1 MGATTT
7 EGTGN
12 GSATKSF
19 PAIINGVVKTANI
32 APNAVVNSDVTDNA
46 VGTSELVALAVTTA
60 KIGALAVTTAK
71 IDALAVTAAKIAA
84 NAVTV
89 AKMSV
94 FKSSEQTGTGGAQ
107 DIAHGLA
114 VTPGLVMVF
123 PTDLTPGTDGD
134 YAMTE
139 GSHGSTNVVVTVTSG
154 KKYMVVA
161 FA

>member
-7 EGTGN
+7 EGTGH
-12 GSATKSF
+12 GSATKSL
-19 PAIINGVVKTANI
+19 PVIINGVVKTANI
-32 APNAVVNSDVTDNA
+32 APDAVVNSDVTDNA

-60 KIGALAVTTAK
+60 KIDALAVTT
-71 IDALAVTAAKIAA
+71 AKIAA

-89 AKMSV
+89 AKMKV
-94 FKSSEQTGTGGAQ
+94 FKSSEQTGTGSAQ
-107 DIAHGLA
+107 NIAHGLA
-114 VTPGLVMVF
+114 VTPGLVMIF
-123 PTDLTPGTDGD
+123 PTDTSPSVLGT
-134 YAMTE
+134 YVVTE

>member
-7 EGTGN
+7 EGTGH
-12 GSATKSF
+12 GSATKSL
-19 PAIINGVVKTANI
+19 PVIINGVVKTANI
-32 APNAVVNSDVTDNA
+32 APDAVVNSDVTDNA

-60 KIGALAVTTAK
+60 KIDALAVTT
-71 IDALAVTAAKIAA
+71 AKIAA

-89 AKMSV
+89 AKMKV
-94 FKSSEQTGTGGAQ
+94 FKSSEQTGTGSAQ
-107 DIAHGLA
+107 NIAHGLA
-114 VTPGLVMVF
+114 VTPGLVMIF
-123 PTDLTPGTDGD
+123 PTDTSPSMLGT
-134 YAMTE
+134 YVVTE

>member
-71 IDALAVTAAKIAA
+71 IDALAVTTAKIAA

>member
-46 VGTSELVALAVTTA
+46 VGTSELVALAVTAA
-60 KIGALAVTTAK
+60 KIGALAVTT
-71 IDALAVTAAKIAA
+71 AKIAA

>member
-1 MGATTT
+1 
-7 EGTGN
+7 
-12 GSATKSF
+12 
-19 PAIINGVVKTANI
+19 
-32 APNAVVNSDVTDNA
+32 
-46 VGTSELVALAVTTA
+46 
-60 KIGALAVTTAK
+60 
-71 IDALAVTAAKIAA
+71 
-84 NAVTV
+84 
-89 AKMSV
+89 MSV

>member
-71 IDALAVTAAKIAA
+71 IDALAVTTAKIAA

-134 YAMTE
+134 YVVTE